1 MKIFKHQ
8 LWHLLILTALLCGL
22 YFYSKSNFA
31 FFEGSLWGISS
42 LNWYGFAILSPIIHQ
57 IYVLLCWR
65 SELHFKSISNL
76 FGDFGFPLYKIGFAI
91 LIFSRMIL
99 IILLAI
105 SYRDTLN
112 MNPAFAYILSGI
124 LFIPAAYL
132 FYSVKRYFGIDR
144 AFGLDHFKP
153 EEVKKMPFPNQGI
166 FKYTSNG
173 MYIYGFLILY
183 IPGLLLQ
190 SEAAIIIAFFNHLY
204 IWVHYFFTEKPD
216 MKEIYK

>member
-8 LWHLLILTALLCGL
+8 LWHLLILIALLCGL

-42 LNWYGFAILSPIIHQ
+42 LNWYVFAILSPIIHQ

-105 SYRDTLN
+105 SYRDTLS

-124 LFIPAAYL
+124 LFILAAYL

-153 EEVKKMPFPNQGI
+153 EEVKKMPFAKQGI

-173 MYIYGFLILY
+173 MYLYGFLILY

>member
-22 YFYSKSNFA
+22 YFYSKSNFTLL
-31 FFEGSLWGISS
+31 ESSLWGISS
-42 LNWYGFAILSPIIHQ
+42 LNWYLFAILSPIIHQ

-76 FGDFGFPLYKIGFAI
+76 FGKFGFPLYKIGFAI

-105 SYRDTLN
+105 SNRDTLS
-112 MNPAFAYILSGI
+112 MNPAFTYILSGI
-124 LFIPAAYL
+124 LFMLAAYL

-153 EEVKKMPFPNQGI
+153 EEVKKMPFANQGI